1 MNFDYTEEQTLLADS
16 VRKFVEKEYDFE
28 SRKKMLKAA
37 GTGSSARVWAQF
49 AEMGLLAMP
58 LPLEYDGFGGGAVDL
73 IGVMEAF
80 GEGLV
85 SEPYV
90 ATVILG
96 ARTVALAGSA
106 AQKAAILPKV
116 AVGSLKLALAIS
128 ESKSRYNLDH
138 CETRAVQQGSNYTLN
153 GKKMVVQGAPEAD
166 KIIVS
171 ARVAGTARDNAG
183 LSLFLV
189 DARAAGVKLDAYRTF
204 DDLSA
209 GDITLTNVQVA
220 GSDVLG
226 EPGRARA
233 VIDEVMDFANAV
245 SCAEAVGAM
254 EYANK
259 ATLEY
264 IKTRKQF
271 GQPIGAF
278 QALQHRMVD
287 MTISAIQARS
297 MVYLACTSVNGE
309 LGAAERSRRVA
320 AAKIRVADAAR
331 HISQEAVQLHG
342 GMGMTEELKVSH
354 TFRRLTMLAR
364 RFGDADYYLD
374 RFELGG
380 AGGA

>member
-16 VRKFVEKEYDFE
+16 VRKLVEKEYDFE
-28 SRKKMLKAA
+28 SRKKLLKNA
-37 GTGSSARVWAQF
+37 GVGSSAHIWSQF

-58 LPLEYDGFGGGAVDL
+58 LPSEYDGFGGGAVDL

-85 SEPYV
+85 CEPYV

-96 ARTVALAGSA
+96 ARTVALAGNAS
-106 AQKAAILPKV
+106 QKLEILPKV
-116 AVGSLKLALAIS
+116 ATGNLKLALAIS
-128 ESKSRYNLDH
+128 ESQSRYNLDH
-138 CETRAVQQGSNYTLN
+138 CETRAVQQGGNYTLN
-153 GKKMVVQGAPEAD
+153 GKKMVVLGAPEAD

-171 ARVAGTARDNAG
+171 ARIAGGARDSDG
-183 LSLFLV
+183 VSLFV
-189 DARAAGVKLDAYRTF
+189 IDRNAKGIKLDSYRTF

-209 GDITLTNVQVA
+209 GDLTMTNVQVPA
-220 GSDVLG
+220 TALLG
-226 EPGRARA
+226 EPGKARA
-233 VIDEVMDFANAV
+233 VIEEIMDFANAV

-297 MVYLACTSVNGE
+297 MVFLACTSVNGE
-309 LGAAERSRRVA
+309 SSPGERSRRVA
-320 AAKIRVADAAR
+320 AAKIRCADAAR

-342 GMGMTEELKVSH
+342 GMGMTEELKISH

-374 RFELGG
+374 RFSQAEVK
-380 AGGA
+380 

>member
-1 MNFDYTEEQTLLADS
+1 MNFDYTEEQTLLTDS

-28 SRKKMLKAA
+28 SRKKLLSKA
-37 GTGSSARVWAQF
+37 GVGSSAEIWAQF
-49 AEMGLLAMP
+49 AEMGLLALP
-58 LPLEYDGFGGGAVDL
+58 LPTEYDGFGGGAVDL

-80 GEGLV
+80 GDALV
-85 SEPYV
+85 CEPYV
-90 ATVILG
+90 ASIILG
-96 ARTVALAGSA
+96 ARTVALAGSG
-106 AQKAAILPKV
+106 AQKLAILPKV

-138 CETRAVQQGSNYTLN
+138 CETRAVQLGSNYTLN
-153 GKKMVVQGAPEAD
+153 GKKMVVLGAPEAD
-166 KIIVS
+166 KIIVA
-171 ARVAGTARDNAG
+171 ARIAGGARDNVG
-183 LSLFLV
+183 LSLFIV
-189 DARAAGVKLDAYRTF
+189 DRNAAGVKLDGYRTF

-209 GDITLTNVQVA
+209 GDLTLTNVQVA

-226 EPGRARA
+226 VPGQARST
-233 VIDEVMDFANAV
+233 IEDVMAFANAV

-264 IKTRKQF
+264 LKTRKQF

-297 MVYLACTSVNGE
+297 MVFLACTSVSGE
-309 LGAAERSRRVA
+309 QSLAERSRRIA
-320 AAKIRVADAAR
+320 AVKIRVADAAR

-342 GMGMTEELKVSH
+342 GMGMTEELKISH

-374 RFELGG
+374 RF
-380 AGGA
+380 A